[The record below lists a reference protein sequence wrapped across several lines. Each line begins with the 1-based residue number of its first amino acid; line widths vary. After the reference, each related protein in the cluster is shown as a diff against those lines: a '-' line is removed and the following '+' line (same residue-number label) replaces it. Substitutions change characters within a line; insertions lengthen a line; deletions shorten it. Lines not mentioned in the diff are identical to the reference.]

1 MLSNGTPGIDG
12 IDGIFRELSSIIRQV
27 LESSAHVCLNCGE
40 QALKR

>member
-1 MLSNGTPGIDG
+1 MLSDRTPG

-27 LESSAHVCLNCGE
+27 LESSPHMCLDCGE